1 MTIKLLVTAA
11 GSSVAQGI
19 IKSIRR
25 SGLDCVIIA
34 TDNQP
39 YAAGLYRGDKAYLV
53 SLGNAPSFISEI
65 ISICKREKVDGIFV
79 GTDYELIA
87 FSENIGRIKQE
98 TGAIVFVS
106 NLKVIK
112 IANDKWLTHLFLK
125 ENNFPVIPSALLSE
139 ASNFAKLQG
148 FPLIIKPRTGDSSKD
163 TFIIN
168 TTEELNQKLIYFK
181 TTAKN
186 IYLQQKVEPIIQ
198 KLVGSEHNEYTSST
212 IVFDNKAYGIIS
224 MNREMRF
231 GGHTTKAIIK
241 DNYEINSF
249 ISRIAETLNPFGPCN
264 FQSKVI
270 NNVPY
275 VFEINCR
282 FSGTTALC
290 SLVNFNNV
298 EACIR
303 KILLNEQIKP
313 LIPLHGVVLRYF
325 NEVFVPFSEIQEIS
339 LNGFLQQS
347 RSEINKFF

>member
-1 MTIKLLVTAA
+1 
-11 GSSVAQGI
+11 
-19 IKSIRR
+19 
-25 SGLDCVIIA
+25 
-34 TDNQP
+34 
-39 YAAGLYRGDKAYLV
+39 
-53 SLGNAPSFISEI
+53 
-65 ISICKREKVDGIFV
+65 
-79 GTDYELIA
+79 
-87 FSENIGRIKQE
+87 
-98 TGAIVFVS
+98 
-106 NLKVIK
+106 
-112 IANDKWLTHLFLK
+112 
-125 ENNFPVIPSALLSE
+125 
-139 ASNFAKLQG
+139 
-148 FPLIIKPRTGDSSKD
+148 
-163 TFIIN
+163 
-168 TTEELNQKLIYFK
+168 
-181 TTAKN
+181 
-186 IYLQQKVEPIIQ
+186 
-198 KLVGSEHNEYTSST
+198 
-212 IVFDNKAYGIIS
+212 